1 MGLSQGDFARDWLA
15 QFSEAARPVAA
26 QLADAVM
33 LVSHDALYRGLRLL
47 LDETA
52 SERDEHDQSRPIA
65 LFAERAVETRD
76 TDDGQLR
83 CCLPRSPAVLSGYR

>member
-1 MGLSQGDFARDWLA
+1 MSLSQTDFASDWLA
-15 QFSEAARPVAA
+15 QFSGPERAVAA

-52 SERDEHDQSRPIA
+52 TNRQEGDQDRPIA
-65 LFAERAVETRD
+65 LFA
-76 TDDGQLR
+76 
-83 CCLPRSPAVLSGYR
+83 